1 MTSKRGDKL
10 SMPNQLPTPTIA
22 AIPEREAAYRL
33 EGVTR
38 EYGRSGHGVVAARD
52 INVTI
57 DRGEFVAIVGP
68 SGSGKTTLLQLM
80 GALDRPTSGRIT
92 CDGQDLAAMSERDL
106 SRLRRDHIGFVFQ
119 QFNLIP
125 TLTAGQNVEAAAARR
140 SSSDRHEL
148 AKRLLAEVGLTQRI
162 GHLPSQLS
170 GGEQQRVAIARA
182 LANTPS
188 VLLADEP
195 TGNLDSTT
203 GQEILTLLHRI
214 CSDHDTTIVLIT
226 HDSAIAHQA
235 PRTVRL
241 ADGAVVEDSP
251 ISLAPLRRH

>member
-1 MTSKRGDKL
+1 MKITTSPDARLIIAAITLAVLGGLVAGAVGGLRAAACGRQRHEDSRMTRKRGDKL

-92 CDGQDLAAMSERDL
+92 CDGQDLAAMS
-106 SRLRRDHIGFVFQ
+106 SAIS
-119 QFNLIP
+119 
-125 TLTAGQNVEAAAARR
+125 AGCGEITSASC
-140 SSSDRHEL
+140 SSSSTSSPTSPRG
-148 AKRLLAEVGLTQRI
+148 ATSSSRSCT
-162 GHLPSQLS
+162 
-170 GGEQQRVAIARA
+170 RA
-182 LANTPS
+182 
-188 VLLADEP
+188 
-195 TGNLDSTT
+195 
-203 GQEILTLLHRI
+203 
-214 CSDHDTTIVLIT
+214 
-226 HDSAIAHQA
+226 
-235 PRTVRL
+235 
-241 ADGAVVEDSP
+241 
-251 ISLAPLRRH
+251 